1 MPEKRGTSI
10 LFACAQYIFKTLVSF
25 CFFCTWA
32 GVFLYFSAMALISE
46 FSSSEGSSGL
56 ALQLKTSS
64 SIVLQDSHT
73 SLLIILLTIKIQR
86 YISSKLWINW
96 DLNIKASFNAD
107 TQHSNAVELFLYMSI
122 QRFWRKMLKN
132 VESLINQE
140 SECMNLSRFIN
151 QKWKK
156 RNKPITEPI

>member
-96 DLNIKASFNAD
+96 DSIEYQSFI
-107 TQHSNAVELFLYMSI
+107 QCWHSTFECCGAFFV
-122 QRFWRKMLKN
+122 N
-132 VESLINQE
+132 VYSAILEKDAEKCWVSHQPRIRMYE
-140 SECMNLSRFIN
+140 FI
-151 QKWKK
+151 
-156 RNKPITEPI
+156 